1 MATTMAATSAAAP
14 VKHQVADKL
23 PKKFKNL
30 KFGVQSNQDIVN
42 QGVMEVSD
50 RSMYDIDKG
59 REPTVNGVLDKR
71 LGTSS
76 KVGICSTCNQRL
88 NECTGHF
95 GHVRLPL
102 PAFHI
107 GYIKFTMTMLQNIC
121 KDCSRVLLVES
132 DRRAFLRE
140 LRRPNIDNMKRVAIC
155 KKIND
160 QCRKCKNCPYCGALN
175 GQIRKVGAL
184 KLVHDKFVVF
194 NKSTSVKK
202 QPPPSKIEFDNS
214 FVEARKHNADL
225 DKHIRKAFEDLNPLR
240 VLNLFKAITLDDC
253 ELLGLNPSEGRP
265 EMFLWQYLPAPPVC
279 IRPSVAQ
286 EGASNEDD
294 ITTRL
299 ADIVFACGLIRAA
312 MQRGTS
318 MQTLMEQW
326 EFLQLQIA
334 VYVNSDVPGL
344 RDSNV
349 TKAMRGFCQRLKGK
363 QGRFRGNL
371 SGKRVDFSGR
381 TVISPDPN
389 LAVNEVAVPELVAKN
404 LTYPERVHRENIEKL
419 RRHILKGHD
428 EWPGAQAVLKVD
440 GDHTPFRVSLRF
452 GDKTVAAKEL
462 RIGDIVERHLV
473 DGDIVLFNRQPS
485 LHRLSIMSHL
495 AKIRPWRTFRLNECA
510 CGPYNA
516 DFDGDEMNLHVP
528 QTEEARAEA
537 LTLMG
542 VKHNLATP
550 KNGEP
555 IIAATQDF
563 ITAAYLLSGKDIF
576 FDRRTFTYIVMHML
590 DGDTHIDLPPPAIL
604 APRRLWT
611 GKQVFSMMMKPNKET
626 PVMINLDAKCREYQE
641 PVSDADGKSKTKKR
655 RIAPDMC
662 PNDGWLVVRN
672 SQVMCGRMDKST
684 VGAGKKDSI
693 FYVILRDYG
702 PDAAVTTMNRL
713 AKLCARTLTNRG
725 FSIGIGDVFPSEALT
740 ATKGKLIQ
748 DAYEEA
754 DDLIK
759 KYNEKTLEKST
770 GCSLEETLEAKIS
783 ALLSDVR
790 TKAGT
795 ACISALSPNNAPWVM
810 ASSGSKGSNINVAQ
824 MIAVVGQQI
833 IGNCRVVDGF
843 QDRTLPHFHKN
854 TRHALA
860 KGFVRNSFY
869 TGLVPTE
876 FLFHAMS
883 GREGLVDTAVK
894 TAETGYMS
902 RRLMKSLE
910 DLSTK
915 YDDTVRTSGDGV
927 VQFQFGADKL
937 DPIDMEGK
945 ALPVNFDRTFSH
957 AENLTWNNAD
967 RALFPFEIIALCESM
982 LKKERLRYPRRG
994 LLYGE
999 PLRYTDTSDYGVD
1012 EHESG
1017 RNFLRTIEKHVH
1029 DLAQKFAKL
1038 RELARLDGLLVLP
1051 ESAST
1056 SLDKEQRQE
1065 LATLTSEIEAMKG
1078 EQVARLATANEHQ
1091 RPHYTAHRKSKAVS
1105 KLTYDDLLKLKPA
1118 LEELNF
1124 YQPHKPKTPTEKAE
1138 FSKLADI
1145 NARLDK
1151 LELAHLMHLA
1161 YDIEEQERGQVAK
1174 IAPERA
1180 GKVSEKTLR
1189 HFIGSCLE
1197 KYSKAQ
1203 TEPGHAVGAVGAQ
1216 SIGEPGTQMTLK
1228 TFHFAGVAGM
1238 SITQGVPR
1246 IKEIINASKLI
1257 STPVI
1262 SCPLENPRSEEAA
1275 LIVRSRIEKTY
1286 IEDVLRYL
1294 DDEWQPTRS
1303 FITLHIN
1310 TETLESMHLG
1320 IGLNDI
1326 VKAIVKQKKLKILA
1340 SDMQVF
1346 EQDATIEINVRGL
1359 DVDATAKRSARTKA
1373 ATEAL
1378 SDVAVRISQLKRA
1391 LPSIAISGYPEAT
1404 RAIVQKDD
1412 KKNPPEY
1419 KVLVE
1424 GYGLRACMNT
1434 EGVLGTKSSTNS
1446 VLECRDVLGIE
1457 AARTTIAKEINGVMD
1472 TMGIDHRHMDLLADL
1487 MTYKGEIL
1495 GITRFGLSKMR
1506 DSVLQLASFE
1516 KTADHLFDAA
1526 SGMKTDP
1533 IEGVSEKII
1542 MGETMSVGTGSFQ
1555 VVRRLG
1561 LGDEHFTQLPTIF
1574 EDVWNQEMD
1583 KEKLQAKRTKKPVP

>member
-1 MATTMAATSAAAP
+1 MATMTTTTSAAAP
-14 VKHQVADKL
+14 VKHQVVDKL
-23 PKKFKNL
+23 PKRFKNL

-42 QGVMEVSD
+42 QGVLEVSD

-59 REPTVNGVLDKR
+59 REPTQNGVLDKR

-76 KVGICSTCNQRL
+76 KTGICTTCNERL
-88 NECTGHF
+88 ADCIGHF
-95 GHVRLPL
+95 GYVRLPL

-107 GYIKFTMTMLQNIC
+107 GYIKFTISILQNIC
-121 KDCSRVLLVES
+121 KDCSRVLLLES
-132 DRRAFLRE
+132 ERRAYLRE

-160 QCRKCKNCPYCGALN
+160 QCRKMKQCCYCGAIN

-184 KLVHDKFVVF
+184 KLVHDKFVSF
-194 NKSTSVKK
+194 NKSTSAKK

-214 FVEARKHNADL
+214 FTEARKHVNDL
-225 DKHIRKAFEDLNPLR
+225 DKHLRKAFEDLNPLR
-240 VLNLFKAITLDDC
+240 VLNLFERITPDDC

-265 EMFLWQYLPAPPVC
+265 EMFLWRYLPAPPVC

-299 ADIVFACGLIRAA
+299 GDIVFACGLIRAA
-312 MQRGTS
+312 LQKGTAL
-318 MQTLMEQW
+318 QTIMEQW
-326 EFLQLQIA
+326 EYLQLQLA

-344 RDSNV
+344 RDNGV
-349 TKAMRGFCQRLKGK
+349 TKTMRGFCQRLKGK

-389 LAVNEVAVPELVAKN
+389 LAINQVAVPMLVAKN
-404 LTYPERVHRENIEKL
+404 LTYPERAHRDNITKL
-419 RRHILKGHD
+419 RQCIINGPAV
-428 EWPGAQAVLKVD
+428 WPGAQAILKVD

-452 GDKTVAAKEL
+452 GDKEAAAKEL
-462 RIGDIVERHLV
+462 RIGDIVERHLE

-485 LHRLSIMSHL
+485 LHKLSIMSHL
-495 AKIRPWRTFRLNECA
+495 VKVRPWRTFRLNECV

-537 LTLMG
+537 VTLMS

-563 ITAAYLLSGKDIF
+563 ITASYLLSSKDNF
-576 FDRRTFTYIVMHML
+576 FDRRTFTYIVMHMM
-590 DGDTHIDLPPPAIL
+590 DGITHLDLPPPAIL
-604 APRRLWT
+604 APQRLWT
-611 GKQVFSMMMKPNKET
+611 GKQIFSMMMRPNKSD
-626 PVMINLDAKCREYQE
+626 PVKINLDAKCREY
-641 PVSDADGKSKTKKR
+641 SDPAPAPSGHRKR
-655 RIAPDMC
+655 APDMC

-672 SQVMCGRMDKST
+672 SVVMCGRMDKST
-684 VGAGKKDSI
+684 VGSGKKDSV

-702 PDAAVTTMNRL
+702 PDAAVTAMNRL
-713 AKLCARTLTNRG
+713 AKLCARMFTNRG
-725 FSIGIGDVFPSEALT
+725 FSIGIGDVFASPDLT
-740 ATKGKLIQ
+740 AAKNNLVEQGYLESDNFIKQFNENKLQ
-748 DAYEEA
+748 KA
-754 DDLIK
+754 
-759 KYNEKTLEKST
+759 T
-770 GCSLEETLEAKIS
+770 GCSIEETLETKIS
-783 ALLSDVR
+783 GVLSKIR
-790 TKAGT
+790 QSAGEY
-795 ACISALSPNNAPWVM
+795 CIKSLSKNNAALVM
-810 ASSGSKGSNINVAQ
+810 ATSGSKGSLLNVAQ
-824 MIAVVGQQI
+824 MIATVGQQV
-833 IGNCRVVDGF
+833 IGNARIADGF

-876 FLFHAMS
+876 FLFHAIT

-910 DLSTK
+910 DLSTR

-937 DPIDMEGK
+937 DPVDMEGT
-945 ALPVNFDRTFSH
+945 AVPVHFERTFSH
-957 AENLTWNNAD
+957 AENLTWDNSE
-967 RALFPFEIIALCESM
+967 RALLPFEILALCESI
-982 LKKERLRYPRRG
+982 LKKERDGYRRRG
-994 LLYGE
+994 LLHDE
-999 PLRYTDTSDYGVD
+999 PLAYNDTTDYGVD

-1017 RNFLRTIEKHVH
+1017 RNFLETIQKHVRNLADKFCKFRVAAGLDGMLTIPDTHSFPLTDNESKMLAILIADVEKARAEQLARIDIAGQQRLSQKALDMKVRSRKLKYDNLSDLKSVLEGLDFERPQRAKTDIEK
-1029 DLAQKFAKL
+1029 QEFAKL
-1038 RELARLDGLLVLP
+1038 
-1051 ESAST
+1051 S
-1056 SLDKEQRQE
+1056 
-1065 LATLTSEIEAMKG
+1065 
-1078 EQVARLATANEHQ
+1078 
-1091 RPHYTAHRKSKAVS
+1091 
-1105 KLTYDDLLKLKPA
+1105 
-1118 LEELNF
+1118 ELN
-1124 YQPHKPKTPTEKAE
+1124 
-1138 FSKLADI
+1138 S
-1145 NARLDK
+1145 RLDK
-1151 LELAHLMHLA
+1151 LELGYLSRLA
-1161 YDIEEQERGQVAK
+1161 CKIESQERGHVSRMAS
-1174 IAPERA
+1174 ERA
-1180 GKVSEKTLR
+1180 AKVSERTLR
-1189 HFIGSCLE
+1189 HFINLCLE
-1197 KYSKAQ
+1197 KYSKAHV
-1203 TEPGHAVGAVGAQ
+1203 EPGHAVGAVGAQ

-1262 SCPLENPRSEEAA
+1262 TCPLQNPKSLEAA
-1275 LIVRSRIEKTY
+1275 KIVRARIEKTF
-1286 IEDVLRYL
+1286 IEDVLRYV
-1294 DDEWQPTRS
+1294 DDEWQPQRS

-1320 IGLNDI
+1320 LKLGDI
-1326 VKAIVKQKKLKILA
+1326 VNAIAKQKKLKIQA
-1340 SDMQVF
+1340 TDMQVF
-1346 EQDATIEINVRGL
+1346 EEDASIEITIRPL
-1359 DVDATAKRSARTKA
+1359 DIDPSSKRPTRTRT
-1373 ATEAL
+1373 ATEAMADL
-1378 SDVAVRISQLKRA
+1378 SVRISHLKRI
-1391 LPSIAISGYPEAT
+1391 LPTVQISGYPEAT
-1404 RAIVQKDD
+1404 RAIIKQSDKDSA
-1412 KKNPPEY
+1412 Y
-1419 KVLVE
+1419 SVLVE
-1424 GYGLRACMNT
+1424 GYGLRLCMNT
-1434 EGVLGTKSSTNS
+1434 EGVVGTKATTNS

-1457 AARTTIAKEINGVMD
+1457 AARTTIAKEINDVMAD
-1472 TMGIDHRHMDLLADL
+1472 MNIDPRHMQLLADV

-1516 KTADHLFDAA
+1516 RTADHLFDAS

-1542 MGETMSVGTGSFQ
+1542 MGETMSVGTGAFQ
-1555 VVRRLG
+1555 VVRRLN
-1561 LGDEHFTQLPTIF
+1561 LLDEHFAAKPTIF
-1574 EDVWNQEMD
+1574 EDAWAQNQ
-1583 KEKLQAKRTKKPVP
+1583 KEKSAKRARKRDL